1 MPTTPPNSP
10 RCAPST
16 PSAACAIP
24 PASAPGSPRPPAASA
39 CGSCRA
45 ASASSRPPTRCG
57 PRCSPPTS
65 TRTRSRAPRSAG
77 PPCAPRSARSR
88 PSSARCCGSCTPSA
102 SPATTRSAPSSACRS
117 AASARRAAAR
127 SRACGKKSTSRS
139 RPLRVGA
146 MSTDEPADGVALCLS
161 GGGYRAMLFHV
172 GVVWRLHD
180 AGWLK
185 RLDRVSSVSGGS
197 ITAGA
202 LALAWPKLE
211 AEGLEPTFVAPIR
224 ALAGR
229 TVDATS
235 VIAGALTPDT
245 ISERVAKAYRRH
257 LFGEATLQDLPDHPR
272 FVINATSVQSGV
284 LFRFSKPFMADWRV
298 GRVNQPTVALADAV
312 AASSAFPPVLSPFE
326 LDLRDCTWVDEEGK
340 DLGHGEYRER
350 AVLSDGGV
358 YDNLGLET
366 AWKACKT
373 VLVSDAGGRM
383 AEEPDPDHDWG
394 RHLFRVLGV
403 IDNQV
408 RSLRK
413 RQCVEAFKAHERQG
427 AYWGIRSDI
436 ADFHLADALAAPHD
450 ATMELATLST
460 RLARL
465 DDVVQARLINWG
477 YAACDA
483 GMRAHVDHALP
494 APTGYPYAVGAWGA
508 PAALPAAPALRLER
522 AVLLRQPGAVDRQP
536 RPRA

>member
-127 SRACGKKSTSRS
+127 SRACAKKSTSRS

-172 GVVWRLHD
+172 RVVGRLP
-180 AGWLK
+180 AGGWVK
-185 RLDRVSSVSGGS
+185 RLDRISSVSGGS

-211 AEGLEPTFVAPIR
+211 AEGLEPAFVAPVR

-257 LFGEATLQDLPDHPR
+257 LFGDATLQALPDHPR

-284 LFRFSKPFMADWRV
+284 LFRFCKPFMADWRV
-298 GRVNQPTVALADAV
+298 GRVKNPTVALADAV

-326 LDLRDCTWVDEEGK
+326 LDLRDYDWIDEEGN

-366 AWKACKT
+366 AWKACQT
-373 VLVSDAGGRM
+373 VLVSDAGGQM
-383 AEEPDPDHDWG
+383 AAEPDPDHDWG

-408 RSLRK
+408 RALRK
-413 RQCVEAFKAHERQG
+413 RECVEAFIAGERLG
-427 AYWGIRSDI
+427 AYWGIRTDI
-436 ADFHLADALAAPHD
+436 ADFGLDDPLPAPHE
-450 ATMELATLST
+450 ATMRLATLPT

-465 DDVVQARLINWG
+465 EDDVQERVINWG

-483 GMRAHVDHALP
+483 ALRKHVDPALTAP
-494 APTGYPYAVGAWGA
+494 AGFPYPAARVGAA
-508 PAALPAAPALRLER
+508 
-522 AVLLRQPGAVDRQP
+522 
-536 RPRA
+536 